1 MLEEAC
7 KAEVREQGQPQ
18 ERGSAGWMGESMGA
32 LQATVG
38 SQDFVPILMGSHQK
52 RYMLG
57 CVF

>member
-7 KAEVREQGQPQ
+7 EAEVREQGQPQ
-18 ERGSAGWMGESMGA
+18 ERGLAEWMGESMGA

-52 RYMLG
+52 RNML
-57 CVF
+57 